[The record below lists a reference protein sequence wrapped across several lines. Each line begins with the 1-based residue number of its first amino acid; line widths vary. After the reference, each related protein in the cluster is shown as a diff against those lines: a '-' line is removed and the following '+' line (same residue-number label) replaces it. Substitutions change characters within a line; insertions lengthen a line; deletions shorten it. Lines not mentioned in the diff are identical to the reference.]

1 MSGASRTNLKTKIK
15 KEKTRDYI
23 KWNEFL
29 FGAAQ
34 YLSLKLS
41 RLATKKKNG
50 ARSVCLIF
58 TDFSFTLNHIRANKI
73 CCFRF
78 ASLSLFFFLQC
89 ADFEFGFVFDC
100 LPHEMI

>member
-41 RLATKKKNG
+41 RLATKKKK
-50 ARSVCLIF
+50 R
-58 TDFSFTLNHIRANKI
+58 RAK
-73 CCFRF
+73 R
-78 ASLSLFFFLQC
+78 LFNLYRFFLYT
-89 ADFEFGFVFDC
+89 ES
-100 LPHEMI
+100 H